1 MVTPHNGMDEL
12 AALRQHYRDDKQA
25 VFAALLQT
33 GASTRGVRQALH
45 QLARLTDQT
54 LRTLWQRA
62 VLVVSAV
69 MLIDPNL
76 WTDLLGAAMAGGI
89 AAMQLVARRRI
100 AEAVPRPGE

>member
-1 MVTPHNGMDEL
+1 VTAEWTRILVASGTATAGCVLL
-12 AALRQHYRDDKQA
+12 AAGLQGYLL
-25 VFAALLQT
+25 AAC
-33 GASTRGVRQALH
+33 
-45 QLARLTDQT
+45 
-54 LRTLWQRA
+54 TLWQRA